1 MERTNWRIKMAAELF
16 SRLKTKEKV
25 NNGINTIIEYLGQD
39 NGEKVLRKVFEY
51 AKSHKSK
58 CKEFMQQYLSRREGG
73 L

>member
-1 MERTNWRIKMAAELF
+1 MERINWRIKRAAELF
-16 SRLKTKEKV
+16 SRLKTREKV
-25 NNGINTIIEYLGQD
+25 NNGINTVIEYLGQD

-51 AKSHKSK
+51 AKLHQSK